1 MIDDPIIS
9 KSIDLEEHNPQILL
23 SNAFNMSQSRFI
35 KQYEYLL
42 RADSPLS
49 VTSLYKKLRE
59 YIVDN
64 KIAIK

>member
-9 KSIDLEEHNPQILL
+9 KSIDLEEHSPQRLL
-23 SNAFNMSQSRFI
+23 SDAFKMSQRRFI
-35 KQYEYLL
+35 KEYEYYL

-49 VTSLYKKLRE
+49 LTSLYKKLRE

-64 KIAIK
+64 KIAIR